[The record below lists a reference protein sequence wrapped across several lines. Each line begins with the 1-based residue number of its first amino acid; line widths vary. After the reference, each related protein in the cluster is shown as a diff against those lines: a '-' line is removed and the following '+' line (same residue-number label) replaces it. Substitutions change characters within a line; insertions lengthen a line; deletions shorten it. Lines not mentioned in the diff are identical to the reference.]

1 MTAALVQFLL
11 AAAIIAAA
19 GIWLAR
25 FADGIAESTGLG
37 RLLTGSLF
45 LAAATSLPEMTVD
58 LNAVG
63 MHLPDIAVGDLLG
76 SSLFNLLILMAVSA
90 FFHVSET
97 PPPHPQRQALAAT
110 LSIVLTAVIGAGIVA
125 NLDAGFLRAGLFS
138 WLTFLF
144 YLGGLWILFQQPPE
158 TGIAQHGTKQRLA
171 ASITGYLGCTV
182 AIVLTAP
189 YLAEAADGLARMS
202 GLGHSFI
209 GTTLVALST
218 SLPEL
223 AATIAAFR
231 MNRPELAIGNIFGSN
246 MFNMA
251 MFLPLDWYYPGNL
264 LHAAADV
271 NAVTAL
277 GVIFCTAVAVAALLG
292 GPRTSRRAV
301 LTGNALV
308 ACSSVAVLLLI
319 YRLHM

>member
-1 MTAALVQFLL
+1 MSEVLLQFAM
-11 AAAIIAAA
+11 AAAVIVAA
-19 GIWLAR
+19 GIWLVR
-25 FADGIAESTGLG
+25 FADDIAESTGLG

-45 LAAATSLPEMTVD
+45 LAGATSLPEIMVD

-76 SSLFNLLILMAVSA
+76 SSLFNLLILMGVSA
-90 FFHVSET
+90 FFRLSEA
-97 PPPHPQRQALAAT
+97 PPAHPQRQALAAT

-125 NLDAGFLRAGLFS
+125 NLDAAFLRAGLFS

-144 YLGGLWILFQQPPE
+144 YLGGVWTLFQQPSE
-158 TGIAQHGTKQRLA
+158 EGIEQHGTKRRLA
-171 ASITGYLGCTV
+171 TGIAGYLGCTA
-182 AIVLTAP
+182 AIMLAAP
-189 YLAEAADGLARMS
+189 YLAEAADKLAVQS
-202 GLGHSFI
+202 GIGHSFI

-231 MNRPELAIGNIFGSN
+231 MNKPTLAIGNIFGSN

-264 LHAAADV
+264 LHAAADI

-277 GVIFCTAVAVAALLG
+277 GVIFCTAVSVATLLAG
-292 GPRTSRRAV
+292 TQISRRTV

-308 ACSSVAVLLLI
+308 AGSAIATLLLI
-319 YRLHM
+319 YRLHI